1 MVDQNTEIIT
11 IPRKGIAKRSDKN
24 VNVIRT
30 KFYYNVRVVP
40 NGGLQAGPVCVI
52 PEWKNKK
59 FILYWRIKMSV
70 KFNVV
75 ERGNPANQEAPKKFY
90 PSIQSSGRMT
100 LRELAEQ
107 ASQMSTLTSVDMMAA
122 IESFLTIVPRELAKG
137 NIVELGDFG
146 NFWLKSTSE
155 GAGTPEEVRGTQI
168 TSIMP
173 RFNPGKEFR
182 RVLDNTEFEKLPYA
196 GE

>member
-1 MVDQNTEIIT
+1 
-11 IPRKGIAKRSDKN
+11 
-24 VNVIRT
+24 
-30 KFYYNVRVVP
+30 
-40 NGGLQAGPVCVI
+40 
-52 PEWKNKK
+52 
-59 FILYWRIKMSV
+59 MSI

-75 ERGNPANQEAPKKFY
+75 ERGNPADREAPKKFY

-100 LRELAEQ
+100 LRQLAEQ
-107 ASQMSTLTSVDMMAA
+107 ASQMSTLSSTDIMAA

-155 GAGTPEEVRGTQI
+155 GVETADNVRSNQI
-168 TSIMP
+168 TGILP

-182 RVLDNTEFEKLPYA
+182 RVLDVAEFEKLPYYA